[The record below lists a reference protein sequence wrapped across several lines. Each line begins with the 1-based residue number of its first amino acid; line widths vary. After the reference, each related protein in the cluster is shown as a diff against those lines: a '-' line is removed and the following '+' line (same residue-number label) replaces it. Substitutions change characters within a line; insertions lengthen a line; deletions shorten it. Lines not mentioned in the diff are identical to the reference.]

1 MVRDRAAPMGGF
13 GLGPF
18 GIFDYDG
25 PETIRMRKSAT
36 GMPTPVNQ
44 PAIDDRGHT
53 ATHYPLWG

>member
-1 MVRDRAAPMGGF
+1 MGGF